1 MPDFDLSSRERAK
14 KPLVEFYARNPGGT
28 EFKFKPVSWEGSWPK
43 IGADLEPREM
53 EIECLRK
60 VPVNQSSIVR
70 AVYAGKTIFRGYVE
84 YLPEINGSKK
94 TVVCAG
100 VEKLLDSVVCPN
112 YFYTSGDVNLD
123 TIFAND
129 LADNVLPGLF
139 AIGNSHLPHGWPY
152 TTIDGTLQVIKL
164 AGMGTSS
171 RWGDNKIFSCGLY
184 SAIQISEELILSNL
198 DVIDRTF
205 FRDVDDL
212 YVRIAE
218 VGSGRGW
225 YSRGGLLLA
234 NGFDTTCRS
243 GIIDGGTSALW
254 GDLEIN
260 IETKLGSLMVN
271 LAKGHDI
278 YVHIRDDT
286 AHTYFDI
293 LDDMGRGEEDGIF
306 NLYEADCTGF
316 RRLAAKDPRCSS
328 LTGKG
333 VGYLY
338 YTARDMTYPGVWVGK
353 TYDVE
358 NGFKDAAG
366 FLTSYTE
373 DEFEIGQLDYQ
384 WEVGTYKRIDIGSGD
399 FVRLLPRGE
408 LSEILSCEKI
418 IRSST
423 GETVLTL
430 GAPRPRFV
438 DSWEALKD
446 ITRGFTDKT
455 VWKTSI
461 SNTQSTTCYPYD
473 PAHTGT
479 EAFLTYAVPDNVLA
493 TELNPRIT
501 LVPSLSYDS
510 LAAIPISQRCVFL
523 VTVNGIDT
531 LPINNITIGSN
542 LLAIDITNYITQG
555 VNNEIHY
562 KVYFAKECQGTH
574 SSYSGHPLLSVSGT
588 INYYKRL
595 GIT

>member
-84 YLPEINGSKK
+84 YLPEINGGKK
-94 TVVCAG
+94 TIICAG

-112 YFYTSGDVNLD
+112 YFYTSGDANLD

-129 LADNVLPGLF
+129 LVDGVIPGLF

-152 TTIDGTLQVIKL
+152 TAINSTLQIMKL
-164 AGMGTSS
+164 SGMGTAS
-171 RWGDNKIFSCGLY
+171 RWGDNEVFACGLY
-184 SAIQISEELILSNL
+184 GAKKLSEESLLANL
-198 DVIDRTF
+198 DVLDCTF
-205 FRDVDDL
+205 FRNSTDL
-212 YVRIAE
+212 YVRISDINA
-218 VGSGRGW
+218 SRGW
-225 YSRGGLLLA
+225 YSMGGLLID

-243 GIIDGGTSALW
+243 GTIDGGTSAMW

-260 IETKLGSLMVN
+260 IDTKLGSLIVN
-271 LAKGHDI
+271 LAKGHDK
-278 YVHIRDDT
+278 YVHIRDNS
-286 AHTYFDI
+286 AYTYFDI
-293 LDDMGRGEEDGIF
+293 LDDMGRGEDEGIF
-306 NLYEADCTGF
+306 NLYEKDCTTF
-316 RRLAAKDPRCSS
+316 RRLAAKDPRSSS

-333 VGYLY
+333 EGYQY
-338 YTARDMTYPGVWVGK
+338 YTARDMAYPGVWVGRAYEVK
-353 TYDVE
+353 
-358 NGFKDAAG
+358 NAFKDAAG
-366 FLTSYTE
+366 FLISYTE
-373 DEFEIGQLDYQ
+373 DEFETEQLDYQ
-384 WEVGTYKRIDIGSGD
+384 WEAGTYNRLDIRAGD
-399 FVRLLPRGE
+399 FVHLWPRGE
-408 LSEILSCEKI
+408 LSEVLSCEKI

-430 GAPRPRFV
+430 GAPRPRFA

-446 ITRGFTDKT
+446 ITRGFTDRT
-455 VWKTSI
+455 LWKTNI

-473 PAHTGT
+473 PAHNGT
-479 EAFLTYAVPDNVLA
+479 EAVLIYAVPNNVKSK
-493 TELNPRIT
+493 ELNPRIT
-501 LVPSLSYDS
+501 FVPSLSYDS
-510 LAAIPISQRCVFL
+510 LAAIPVSQRCSLL
-523 VTVNGIDT
+523 VTVNGIDM
-531 LPINNITIGSN
+531 LPISNITIGSD
-542 LLAIDITNYITQG
+542 LLAIDITAWITQN
-555 VNNEIHY
+555 VNNEIHC

-574 SSYSGHPLLSVSGT
+574 SSYSGHPRLSVSGT

>member
-60 VPVNQSSIVR
+60 VPVNQSAIVR

-84 YLPEINGSKK
+84 YLPEINGGKK
-94 TVVCAG
+94 TIICAG
-100 VEKLLDSVVCPN
+100 LEKILDSVVCPN

-129 LADNVLPGLF
+129 LVDGVIPGLF

-152 TTIDGTLQVIKL
+152 TVINSTLQIMKL
-164 AGMGTSS
+164 SGMGTAS
-171 RWGDNKIFSCGLY
+171 RWGDKDIYACGLY
-184 SAIQISEELILSNL
+184 GAKKLSEELLLANL
-198 DVIDRTF
+198 DVLDCTF
-205 FRDVDDL
+205 FRNSTDL
-212 YVRIAE
+212 YVRISDINA
-218 VGSGRGW
+218 SRGW

-271 LAKGHDI
+271 LAKGHDK
-278 YVHIRDDT
+278 YVHIRDDA

-293 LDDMGRGEEDGIF
+293 LDDMGRGEDEGMF
-306 NLYEADCTGF
+306 NLYEKDCTKF
-316 RRLAAKDPRCSS
+316 RRLAAKDPRSSS

-333 VGYLY
+333 EGYQY
-338 YTARDMTYPGVWVGK
+338 YTARDMTYPGVWVGR
-353 TYDVE
+353 TYEVK
-358 NGFKDAAG
+358 NAFKDAAG

-373 DEFEIGQLDYQ
+373 EEFGTAQLDYQ
-384 WEVGTYKRIDIGSGD
+384 WEIGTYDRLDIRSGD
-399 FVRLLPRGE
+399 FIRLWPRGE
-408 LSEILSCEKI
+408 LSEVLSCEKI
-418 IRSST
+418 IRSSS
-423 GETVLTL
+423 GETILTL
-430 GAPRPRFV
+430 GAPRPRFA

-455 VWKTSI
+455 MWKTSA
-461 SNTQSTTCYPYD
+461 STTQTATCYPHD
-473 PAHTGT
+473 PAHAGT
-479 EAFLTYAVPDNVLA
+479 DAVLTFAVPDNVKSK
-493 TELNPRIT
+493 ELNPRIT
-501 LVPSLSYDS
+501 LVPSLSYDN
-510 LAAIPISQRCVFL
+510 LATIPISQRCSLL
-523 VTVNGIDT
+523 VVVNGINM
-531 LPINNITIGSN
+531 LPIGNITIGSD
-542 LLAIDITNYITQG
+542 LLAIDITAWITEN
-555 VNNEIHY
+555 VNNEIRY
-562 KVYFAKECQGTH
+562 KVYFAKECPGTH
-574 SSYSGHPLLSVSGT
+574 ADYSGHPRLSVSGT